1 MIAMEHFSLEVRRI
15 LDKLNA
21 SIRGWAIKERL
32 LDLIKWGLILI
43 IAGAVFYLV
52 YPKYGFKPY
61 DRPYPEIV
69 KYAVINLDKPSGP
82 SSHEVAAW
90 VKNILKI
97 KRAGHSGT
105 LAVIA

>member
-1 MIAMEHFSLEVRRI
+1 MTT
-15 LDKLNA
+15 
-21 SIRGWAIKERL
+21 IKVPWIFNRK
-32 LDLIKWGLILI
+32 LIKISDEQTN
-43 IAGAVFYLV
+43 
-52 YPKYGFKPY
+52 PKYGYKPY
-61 DRPYPEIV
+61 DRPYPEIL

-105 LAVIA
+105 LAVKS